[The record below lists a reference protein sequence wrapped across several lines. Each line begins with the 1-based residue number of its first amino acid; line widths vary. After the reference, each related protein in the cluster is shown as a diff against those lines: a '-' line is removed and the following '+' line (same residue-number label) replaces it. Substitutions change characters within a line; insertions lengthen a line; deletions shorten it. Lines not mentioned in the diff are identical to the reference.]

1 MPHDL
6 NLFSFSMPYVAEKVI
21 EMFYFILRKGYDFEL
36 PVDDSTEDNISYED
50 IAKILSGPYNDIEV
64 LKTKVHT
71 VGRIGR
77 LYKNLR
83 ENSDAIL
90 KIKMVNDGRIP
101 RGLLLLGR
109 PAIRNALKTFNMAA

>member
-1 MPHDL
+1 
-6 NLFSFSMPYVAEKVI
+6 MPYVAEKVI

-36 PVDDSTEDNISYED
+36 PEVDSASDNVSIED
-50 IAKILSGPYNDIEV
+50 IKSIMSSAFSDIEV

-101 RGLLLLGR
+101 RGLLLQGK
-109 PAIRNALKTFNMAA
+109 PAIRNALKDFARAS